1 MSMSMYR
8 QTYRCVTSKSLLML
22 ICGIGLLLSYFMQA
36 SELHLQLLK
45 YSSQLSNCHFPLQLS
60 NTRVVCDE
68 YLTSPYHT

>member
-1 MSMSMYR
+1 MSMCSHNR
-8 QTYRCVTSKSLLML
+8 RTTVVQLVIAIDVNLRHRLF
-22 ICGIGLLLSYFMQA
+22 LSYFMQA